1 MLHLKRIVD
10 KNSFQGNIY
19 DELDIVSFCRNF
31 VVGDNI
37 FLQRR
42 EHRYEQVPL
51 PQLLDPRTEA

>member
-10 KNSFQGNIY
+10 QNSLKGNIY
-19 DELDIVSFCRNF
+19 DELDIVSFCCNF

-37 FLQRR
+37 FLQPR

>member
-10 KNSFQGNIY
+10 KNSLKGNIY

-31 VVGDNI
+31 IVGDNI

-42 EHRYEQVPL
+42 GHRYEQAPL